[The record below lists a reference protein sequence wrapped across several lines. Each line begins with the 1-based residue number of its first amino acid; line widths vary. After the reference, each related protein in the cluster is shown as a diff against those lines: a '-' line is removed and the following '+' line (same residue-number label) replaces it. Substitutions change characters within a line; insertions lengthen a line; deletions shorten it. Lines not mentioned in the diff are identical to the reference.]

1 MQIDLIESFHPLAM
15 FALVALVAFI
25 WGLQASIGA
34 NVGHRR
40 DLEWQTAFILGL
52 LLSGILFVAFYSIR
66 PVAKTASVKPPVWVV
81 KLGGRMP
88 IALFGAVVALAVI
101 MELVSLL
108 PPIYLL
114 AVPWFV
120 FFLLG
125 AVLSVLALV
134 TFTSMGGFM
143 GIKWLESRS
152 SKSEDVGPA
161 RLLPTWSKKLATK

>member
-1 MQIDLIESFHPLAM
+1 MQIELIESFHPLAM

-52 LLSGILFVAFYSIR
+52 LFSGILFVAFYSIR
-66 PVAKTASVKPPVWVV
+66 PVTNTASVKPPVWVE
-81 KLGGRMP
+81 KLGGRLP
-88 IALFGAVVALAVI
+88 IILFGAVVALAAI

-108 PPIYLL
+108 PPVYLL

-125 AVLSVLALV
+125 AVLSILALV

-143 GIKWLESRS
+143 GIKWLERRS
-152 SKSEDVGPA
+152 NRSEDVGLT
-161 RLLPTWSKKLATK
+161 RLLPTWSKN